1 MSETSEPADDGSSR
15 VRALLVDVFEGNDA
29 RMIVGTMAG
38 IYLLLIVF
46 SLFAG
51 FGLGGM
57 VNTLRAATVFAAGY
71 GMLVLALNL
80 HWGYT
85 GLFNIGVAG
94 FMAVGTYTTAILSA
108 PPEASP
114 GAGLGLPIPIAIVGG
129 MLAAALVGLLTA
141 LPALRLR
148 ADYLAIVTVA
158 LSEIIRL
165 SVKSGTLAEFT
176 VFGVTL
182 GTGGGRGISYPAP
195 GSLGGWVLDNAPGG
209 GALVDIG
216 QTLGIAKPVMS
227 GLVYLVVLILFAAA
241 FYWLLVRIG
250 NSPFG
255 RVLKAIREDELV
267 ASSLGKDTRIFKLK
281 VFAVGCA
288 LMGLAGYLWIG
299 RSGFVNDLSFRP
311 NITFFIFIA
320 LIIGG
325 AGSNTGSLLGGM
337 VFSSLLFY
345 LPQFLSQNFGST
357 GSAPANFLG
366 AVAGLDEFVAYTLQN
381 ISSLRFV
388 LIGVLLVYLMHN
400 RPEGLLGHRKEDAAA
415 VNLLERSSK
424 PPGSGKAAMADGSGS
439 GGESDE

>member
-1 MSETSEPADDGSSR
+1 MDS
-15 VRALLVDVFEGNDA
+15 VRAIMIDVFEGRDA
-29 RMIVGTMAG
+29 RMIAGTMG
-38 IYLLLIVF
+38 SIYLLLVMFGI
-46 SLFAG
+46 LAG
-51 FGLGGM
+51 FTFGGI

-108 PPEASP
+108 SPEATP
-114 GAGLGLPIPIAIVGG
+114 GAGLGLPLPIAIVGG
-129 MLAAALVGLLTA
+129 MAAAAFVGLLTA

-165 SVKSGTLAEFT
+165 SVKSGSLAEVT
-176 VFGVTL
+176 VFGVTV
-182 GTGGGRGISYPAP
+182 GTGGGQGISYPAP
-195 GSLGGWVLDNAPGG
+195 GSFGGWVLDSVPVLGPGLQDAG
-209 GALVDIG
+209 LAV
-216 QTLGIAKPVMS
+216 GIARPVMS
-227 GLVYLVVLILFAAA
+227 GLVYLVVLVLFTTA
-241 FYWLLVRIG
+241 FYWLLGRIG

-325 AGSNTGSLLGGM
+325 AGSNTGSLIGGM

-345 LPQFLSQNFGST
+345 LPQFVSQNFSGT
-357 GSAPANFLG
+357 ATAPGTFLG
-366 AVAGLDEFVAYTLQN
+366 ALDGLDAFVAYTLQN
-381 ISSLRFV
+381 VSSLRFV
-388 LIGVLLVYLMHN
+388 AIGVLLVYLMHN
-400 RPEGLLGHRKEDAAA
+400 RPDGILGHRKEDAAA
-415 VNLLERSSK
+415 VNLLERSTM
-424 PPGSGKAAMADGSGS
+424 PPGSGEPSMADGPGD

>member
-1 MSETSEPADDGSSR
+1 MSVESAGAIDR
-15 VRALLVDVFEGNDA
+15 VRDAIVRTFEGHDA
-29 RMIVGTMAG
+29 RMIAGTMAG
-38 IYLLLIVF
+38 IYVLLIVF
-46 SLFAG
+46 GLLAG
-51 FGLGGM
+51 FGFGGI

-108 PPEASP
+108 SPEASP
-114 GAGLGLPIPIAIVGG
+114 GAGLGLPLPIAILGG
-129 MLAAALVGLLTA
+129 MAAAAFVGLLTA

-165 SVKSGTLAEFT
+165 AVKSGTLAEFT
-176 VFGVTL
+176 VFGVTA

-195 GSLGGWVLDNAPGG
+195 GSLGGAVLD
-209 GALVDIG
+209 ALPVNGHIFPPSSP
-216 QTLGIAKPVMS
+216 LYIARPVAS
-227 GLVYLVVLILFAAA
+227 GVIYLFVLVLFAAA

-357 GSAPANFLG
+357 GSAPSTFLG

-400 RPEGLLGHRKEDAAA
+400 RPDGILGHRKEDAAA

-424 PPGSGKAAMADGSGS
+424 PPKSGAAVADGSGQS
-439 GGESDE
+439 DGGESDE

>member
-1 MSETSEPADDGSSR
+1 MSADSAGAMGR
-15 VRALLVDVFEGNDA
+15 VRSTIVDVFEGNDA
-29 RMIVGTMAG
+29 RMIAGTMAG
-38 IYLLLIVF
+38 IYVLLIVF
-46 SLFAG
+46 SLVAG
-51 FGLGGM
+51 FDFGGI

-114 GAGLGLPIPIAIVGG
+114 GAGLGLPIPIAILGG
-129 MLAAALVGLLTA
+129 MLAAAIVGLLTA

-165 SVKSGTLAEFT
+165 AVKSGTLAEFT
-176 VFGVTL
+176 LFGVTL

-195 GSLGGWVLDNAPGG
+195 GSLGGWIIDLLPFSGP
-209 GALVDIG
+209 LFPPSSPLFIS
-216 QTLGIAKPVMS
+216 KPVAS
-227 GLVYLVVLILFAAA
+227 GIVYLFVLILFAAA

-357 GSAPANFLG
+357 GSAPSTFLG

-400 RPEGLLGHRKEDAAA
+400 RPDGILGHRKEDAAA

-424 PPGSGKAAMADGSGS
+424 PPKSGAAVADGGAAGS
-439 GGESDE
+439 GGETDE

>member
-1 MSETSEPADDGSSR
+1 MSETSEPSDDGSSR
-15 VRALLVDVFEGNDA
+15 VRELIVDVFEGNDA

-209 GALVDIG
+209 GALVDVG

-424 PPGSGKAAMADGSGS
+424 PPGSGKPAMADGGDS

>member
-1 MSETSEPADDGSSR
+1 MSTDTKPDGIDG
-15 VRALLVDVFEGNDA
+15 VRDAIIDVFEGHDA
-29 RMIVGTMAG
+29 RMIAATMGG
-38 IYLLLIVF
+38 IYLLLIAF
-46 SLFAG
+46 SLVAG
-51 FGLGGM
+51 FGFGGI

-114 GAGLGLPIPIAIVGG
+114 GAGLGLPIPIAVLGG
-129 MLAAALVGLLTA
+129 MAAAAIVGLLTA

-165 SVKSGTLAEFT
+165 AVKSGSLAEFT

-195 GSLGGWVLDNAPGG
+195 GSLGGAILDALPISGPIFQPGSP
-209 GALVDIG
+209 LY
-216 QTLGIAKPVMS
+216 IATPVAS
-227 GLVYLVVLILFAAA
+227 GLVYMFVLILFAAA

-337 VFSSLLFY
+337 VFSSVLFY
-345 LPQFLSQNFGST
+345 LPQFLSQNFGSS
-357 GSAPANFLG
+357 GDAPGTFLG
-366 AVAGLDEFVAYTLQN
+366 AVAGLDQFVAYTLQN

-388 LIGVLLVYLMHN
+388 LIGALLVYLMHN
-400 RPEGLLGHRKEDAAA
+400 RPDGILGHRKEDAAA

-424 PPGSGKAAMADGSGS
+424 PPKSGAAVADGSGQS
-439 GGESDE
+439 ERGETDE